1 MFRDRITNDNNKGF
15 DLSWAG
21 PNATNIPKEAILVES
36 SNQDIQLS
44 NPSQWA
50 NTNDLRFYRRNTW
63 YTNSHGASLKYTF
76 EGVAIWFYGSVDKPH
91 GFYTISLDESKPER
105 LTSTNPTGQLTQ
117 QMLWSK
123 VGLTP
128 GRHTF
133 TLTQDDDNG
142 KFVNLNYFRCV
153 VSKFRSWMSLSF
165 TTSCF

>member
-1 MFRDRITNDNNKGF
+1 MFHDRITNDKNTGF

-21 PNATNIPKEAILVES
+21 PNATNVPKDAILVES

-44 NPSQWA
+44 NSAQWA

-63 YTNSHGASLKYTF
+63 YTNSHGASLKYAF
-76 EGVAIWFYGSVDKPH
+76 EGVAIWFYASVDTPH
-91 GFYTISLDESKPER
+91 GFYTISLDDSKPER
-105 LTSTNPTGQLTQ
+105 LSSTNPIGQLTQ

-128 GRHTF
+128 GRHTL

-142 KFVNLNYFRCV
+142 KYVNLNYFRCV
-153 VSKFRSWMSLSF
+153 VSKISAMHEPKLHYY
-165 TTSCF
+165 